1 MSCKTSNSGWSFSI
15 PSFSLIA
22 LGLGSSSHHLPLVK
36 QPCRAFLEL
45 WRVGTS
51 PRVREVHITEETS
64 PKLSLD
70 MPWRSWESEAAV
82 WSIKDELIWWRQPHQ
97 SHSSGCQKSSHGLS
111 AASSRRWAAD
121 CKSGSCVSK
130 GSGWVFLTLQLNYKL
145 LLISTCLQ
153 PSLTQTGGPCF
164 RFFHLSVVGHPGDS
178 DVLHHFRAFLCLGS
192 QFFRGLSRTRW

>member
-22 LGLGSSSHHLPLVK
+22 LGLRSPSHHLPLVK

-145 LLISTCLQ
+145 FCS
-153 PSLTQTGGPCF
+153 SLPVFSHLWLKQVGP
-164 RFFHLSVVGHPGDS
+164 V
-178 DVLHHFRAFLCLGS
+178 LGS
-192 QFFRGLSRTRW
+192 FTFLLLGTPETVMCFIILGLFCA